1 MFAAGSGTGARDE
14 RGAILT
20 DQPQELREY
29 LVEAEA
35 VATEWYSREGV
46 EGSHEAN
53 IEMLATLMG
62 LTWVMDDRPFSELR
76 ERARVYLVAAF
87 QMGRAA

>member
-1 MFAAGSGTGARDE
+1 M
-14 RGAILT
+14 T